1 MESEEIGTAEEPS
14 QLEEGQEEQNDEET
28 GDVGGM

>member
-1 MESEEIGTAEEPS
+1 MDSEENVPAEEHS
-14 QLEEGQEEQNDEET
+14 QVDEGQEQNDEET